1 MFLKILMVLD
11 KLPFQVAR
19 TCALITGLT
28 LVSATVAVAQ
38 QPSAPC
44 AVEIPVYGPSGDRL
58 SFQIESVSPKGN
70 SNVNLLSIANDEL
83 RTTAKLDRISFSS
96 RKVVGHNFEVTLR
109 GPNGAVIKTSFMIAS
124 CRLRWSLF
132 YGESETG
139 ADVWGIGVTGQLKG
153 CTFDGDW
160 WVRTVPAFG
169 GHEGANLLDGYVE
182 SDGKFQVIHEAYG
195 VRHFL
200 IVGKGKEPLKVIGL
214 NVTAGKETQA
224 GVIDLKGLCP
234 N

>member
-1 MFLKILMVLD
+1 MLLKTSKVLD

-19 TCALITGLT
+19 TCGLIAGLT
-28 LVSATVAVAQ
+28 LVSATVSVAQ
-38 QPSAPC
+38 QPPAPC
-44 AVEIPVYGPSGDRL
+44 VVEIPVYGPSGDRL

-83 RTTAKLDRISFSS
+83 RTTAKLGRISFSS
-96 RKVVGHNFEVTLR
+96 GKVVGHDFEVTLR
-109 GPNGAVIKTSFMIAS
+109 GPNGALIKTSFKVAS

-132 YGESETG
+132 YGTSETG
-139 ADVWGIGVTGQLKG
+139 ADVWGIDVTGQLKG

-169 GHEGANLLDGYVE
+169 GHEGANLLDGNVE
-182 SDGKFQVIHEAYG
+182 SDGKFRIIIEEYG

-200 IVGKGKEPLKVIGL
+200 IIGKGKEPLKVIGL
-214 NVTAGKETQA
+214 NVTSGKHAEA
-224 GVIDLKGLCP
+224 GVIELKGLCP